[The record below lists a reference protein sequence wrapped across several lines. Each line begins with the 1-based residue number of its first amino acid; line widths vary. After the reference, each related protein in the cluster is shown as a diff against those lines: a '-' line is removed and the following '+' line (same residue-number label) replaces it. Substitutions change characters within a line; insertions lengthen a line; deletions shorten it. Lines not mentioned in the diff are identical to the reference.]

1 MFKHFYESLCNEKY
15 SEMNRNCSNYSLGT
29 NKFLQGC
36 CSNVHAFFAWAL
48 ELWIISGIR
57 PGVHGQNG
65 MAAAACEVLNLETC
79 TSKWKKLLNEEY
91 KAISKLQIVY
101 IYENFKYVKECA

>member
-1 MFKHFYESLCNEKY
+1 MCIKTFPGYITCVIRKILYGIRPGRTLITLVKSKPIHIIFIKIFYDMFKHFYESLCNEKY

-48 ELWIISGIR
+48 EL
-57 PGVHGQNG
+57 
-65 MAAAACEVLNLETC
+65 
-79 TSKWKKLLNEEY
+79 
-91 KAISKLQIVY
+91 
-101 IYENFKYVKECA
+101 

>member
-48 ELWIISGIR
+48 EL
-57 PGVHGQNG
+57 
-65 MAAAACEVLNLETC
+65 
-79 TSKWKKLLNEEY
+79 
-91 KAISKLQIVY
+91 
-101 IYENFKYVKECA
+101 